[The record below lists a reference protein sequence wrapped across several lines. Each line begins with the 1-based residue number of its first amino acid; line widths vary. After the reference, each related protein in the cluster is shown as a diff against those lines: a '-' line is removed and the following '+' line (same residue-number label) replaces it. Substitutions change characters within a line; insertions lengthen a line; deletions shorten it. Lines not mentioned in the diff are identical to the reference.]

1 MVICAFEST
10 AEFHSL
16 KPDSVEELWMGY
28 NNADRHQLTLLYSI
42 LLKEKKRKDVLKH
55 LLANNHIYVFH

>member
-1 MVICAFEST
+1 MVICACEST

-28 NNADRHQLTLLYSI
+28 NNADRLQLTLLYSI
-42 LLKEKKRKDVLKH
+42 LLKEKKKRCTK
-55 LLANNHIYVFH
+55 APPC